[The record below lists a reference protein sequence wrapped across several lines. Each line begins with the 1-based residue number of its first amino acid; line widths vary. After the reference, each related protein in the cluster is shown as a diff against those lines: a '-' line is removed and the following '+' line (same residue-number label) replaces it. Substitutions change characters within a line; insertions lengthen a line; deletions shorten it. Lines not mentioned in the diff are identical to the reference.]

1 MRGAQPATSAGAR
14 LFAGSP
20 ISGALTASWD
30 GIEIKKTR
38 SVISCAQ
45 TSNAHFVDNEHFAP
59 NMVSGPSC
67 TIQTGLERLLSR
79 FSCAAIREIAAIRAR
94 VREGLF

>member
-1 MRGAQPATSAGAR
+1 VPVPDF
-14 LFAGSP
+14 FAGSP

-45 TSNAHFVDNEHFAP
+45 ISNAHFVDGQHSSP
-59 NMVSGPSC
+59 NMVWPSC
-67 TIQTGLERLLSR
+67 TIQIGLERLLSR
-79 FSCAAIREIAAIRAR
+79 FLCAAIRGIAAIRVR
-94 VREGLF
+94 VREELF